1 MPGIEPH
8 AHEFTEILTMFGTN
22 MDDPSDL
29 GAEIEF
35 WLEDEQFFLT
45 KSFLVYIPAGMTHC
59 PLKMHRMDAPIFH
72 YTIGP
77 GQKYQ

>member
-1 MPGIEPH
+1 
-8 AHEFTEILTMFGTN
+8 MFGTN
-22 MDDPSDL
+22 MDDPTDL

-45 KSFLVYIPAGMTHC
+45 KSFLVYIPAGMIHN
-59 PLKMHRMDAPIFH
+59 PLKMYRMDRHIFH

-77 GQKYQ
+77 GHYE